1 MSQQLACRAPSSA
14 LGSTPITHNTESST
28 PCLSSTQC
36 GEQRKS
42 TQTQVQRQ
50 REPVVG
56 KKARGLSMEHDWKG
70 IQPQYP
76 YPVQLN
82 PVHEVCAC
90 RRASPEQPPQEE
102 LFMEADSKHR
112 GELSGL
118 SDWLRPSEETVSG
131 TSSIV
136 EGGSNVVPSL
146 HADRLMYPDVA
157 GDVQSIA
164 GTWCG
169 WGQLQCACGEPDAG
183 ARHHESGHHR
193 VYQLYSRTSGKHV
206 QVLGR
211 RISARGED
219 GDKFAQL
226 VVEADTF
233 GSQVRIRGKETNFYL
248 CMNRRGK
255 LVGKKA
261 SNRSEDCVFVEKV
274 LENHYTALMSA
285 RYTGWYV
292 GFTKRGRPRRGPHT
306 LPNQQD
312 VHFMKRFPPGE
323 QPDLTT
329 PFRFTTVSKRGKRVR
344 ATGPR

>member
-1 MSQQLACRAPSSA
+1 MPKPTAPVLAYHANHCYTQLKPPLCAESHQADRSHSTLLPSPRCIQMLLVMSNPLQQV
-14 LGSTPITHNTESST
+14 LGVDGVNFSVHVEN
-28 PCLSSTQC
+28 
-36 GEQRKS
+36 
-42 TQTQVQRQ
+42 QTQVRDTM
-50 REPVVG
+50 
-56 KKARGLSMEHDWKG
+56 S
-70 IQPQYP
+70 
-76 YPVQLN
+76 
-82 PVHEVCAC
+82 
-90 RRASPEQPPQEE
+90 RR
-102 LFMEADSKHR
+102 
-112 GELSGL
+112 
-118 SDWLRPSEETVSG
+118 
-131 TSSIV
+131 
-136 EGGSNVVPSL
+136 
-146 HADRLMYPDVA
+146 
-157 GDVQSIA
+157 
-164 GTWCG
+164 
-169 WGQLQCACGEPDAG
+169 
-183 ARHHESGHHR
+183 HHR

>member
-1 MSQQLACRAPSSA
+1 MCVLRGLLPAHSRCIQMLLVMCNPLQV
-14 LGSTPITHNTESST
+14 LGVDGVNFSVHVEN
-28 PCLSSTQC
+28 
-36 GEQRKS
+36 
-42 TQTQVQRQ
+42 QTQVRDTM
-50 REPVVG
+50 
-56 KKARGLSMEHDWKG
+56 S
-70 IQPQYP
+70 
-76 YPVQLN
+76 
-82 PVHEVCAC
+82 
-90 RRASPEQPPQEE
+90 RR
-102 LFMEADSKHR
+102 
-112 GELSGL
+112 
-118 SDWLRPSEETVSG
+118 
-131 TSSIV
+131 
-136 EGGSNVVPSL
+136 
-146 HADRLMYPDVA
+146 
-157 GDVQSIA
+157 
-164 GTWCG
+164 
-169 WGQLQCACGEPDAG
+169 
-183 ARHHESGHHR
+183 HHR

-219 GDKFAQL
+219 GDKYAQL

-261 SNRSEDCVFVEKV
+261 SNRSADCVFVEKV

-329 PFRFTTVSKRGKRVR
+329 PFRFTTIGKRSKRVR

>member
-1 MSQQLACRAPSSA
+1 MWSLLSTLTVLCIQMLLVMCNPLQV
-14 LGSTPITHNTESST
+14 LGVDGVNFSVHVEN
-28 PCLSSTQC
+28 
-36 GEQRKS
+36 
-42 TQTQVQRQ
+42 QTQVRDTM
-50 REPVVG
+50 
-56 KKARGLSMEHDWKG
+56 S
-70 IQPQYP
+70 
-76 YPVQLN
+76 
-82 PVHEVCAC
+82 
-90 RRASPEQPPQEE
+90 RR
-102 LFMEADSKHR
+102 
-112 GELSGL
+112 
-118 SDWLRPSEETVSG
+118 
-131 TSSIV
+131 
-136 EGGSNVVPSL
+136 
-146 HADRLMYPDVA
+146 
-157 GDVQSIA
+157 
-164 GTWCG
+164 
-169 WGQLQCACGEPDAG
+169 
-183 ARHHESGHHR
+183 HHR

-206 QVLGR
+206 QVVGP
-211 RISARGED
+211 
-219 GDKFAQL
+219 QL

-261 SNRSEDCVFVEKV
+261 SNRSADCVFVEKV